1 MGEKV
6 KQDHFKYK
14 HTLNKEKS
22 YLQTFNSWK
31 KSKCSVLICPFDKSS

>member
-14 HTLNKEKS
+14 HTLNKEKKS
-22 YLQTFNSWK
+22 YLQTFDSWK
-31 KSKCSVLICPFDKSS
+31 KIEVLGSFMPV